1 MKKSKTISP
10 SKTLIIIVFIIS
22 IINVII
28 NHDKLPQSI
37 YNENT
42 KQIEGII
49 TNCTDNNFTLT
60 NKEKLLI
67 KYKNFTCKTGI
78 KVKIKGTLTRP
89 EPNTIFNQF
98 NYQKYLLSQKINY
111 IVKIDKIKIIN
122 NTEPIQY
129 KIKNNLEDYIKKYKS
144 HNYLNAFILG
154 NNKEID
160 ENIMKSYQENGI
172 NHLFVISGM
181 HITILSMILLFILNK
196 ISKNNKINLIIVIIL
211 LIFYLF
217 LTNFTPSII
226 RATLMFIALT
236 IKKQLKLKIETIYIL
251 ILICA
256 LYLIYNPYMI
266 YHIGFLYS
274 FIITFFLI
282 LFQDLINKC
291 KTYISKTFTISF
303 IAFLASIPISINNFF
318 SINIISPLI
327 NMIFVPLISL
337 LIYPLSLVTLIIK
350 PLDNILF
357 IILELTEKLSFIF
370 NNVNINITLKHI
382 NIVVILLYYL
392 LIIYTLYKLKSK
404 QIKGLI
410 ILILIII
417 IHHNINYFD
426 NNNSLTMIDVGQGD
440 SLLLKLAHNQ
450 GNILID
456 TGGQPSFNGEKPY
469 DLAQNKIIPYLKSEG
484 INKLDYLILTHGDF
498 DHAGMSINLLKKF
511 KVNNILLNSN
521 NDNTTEKQII
531 NYSKKHHIKYKKIR
545 QDKIKIQK
553 TILNFLNSQKS
564 FNENDDSLIIYTK
577 IKNQNILLM
586 GDAEEERENY
596 ILNTYNLPKMD
607 ILKVGHHGS
616 NTSTSLKLINKIRPN
631 ISLISAGNNNLYGH
645 PHKQTIEKLKNS
657 KVLITKID
665 GSIKIN
671 LNNKAIKTCAR

>member
-49 TNCTDNNFTLT
+49 TNCRDNNFTLT
-60 NKEKLLI
+60 NKEKVLI

-440 SLLLKLAHNQ
+440 SILLKLAHNQ

-484 INKLDYLILTHGDF
+484 ISKLDYLVLTHGDF

-521 NDNTTEKQII
+521 NDNTLEKQIM

-553 TILNFLNSQKS
+553 TILNFLNSQK
-564 FNENDDSLIIYTK
+564 
-577 IKNQNILLM
+577 
-586 GDAEEERENY
+586 
-596 ILNTYNLPKMD
+596 
-607 ILKVGHHGS
+607 
-616 NTSTSLKLINKIRPN
+616 
-631 ISLISAGNNNLYGH
+631 
-645 PHKQTIEKLKNS
+645 
-657 KVLITKID
+657 
-665 GSIKIN
+665 
-671 LNNKAIKTCAR
+671 

>member
-671 LNNKAIKTCAR
+671 LNNKTIKTCAR

>member
-49 TNCTDNNFTLT
+49 TNCRDNNFTLT
-60 NKEKLLI
+60 NKEKVLI

-440 SLLLKLAHNQ
+440 SILLKLAHNQ

-484 INKLDYLILTHGDF
+484 ISKLDYLVLTHGDF

-521 NDNTTEKQII
+521 NDNTLEKQIM

-671 LNNKAIKTCAR
+671 LNNKTIKTCAR

>member
-1 MKKSKTISP
+1 
-10 SKTLIIIVFIIS
+10 
-22 IINVII
+22 
-28 NHDKLPQSI
+28 
-37 YNENT
+37 
-42 KQIEGII
+42 
-49 TNCTDNNFTLT
+49 
-60 NKEKLLI
+60 
-67 KYKNFTCKTGI
+67 
-78 KVKIKGTLTRP
+78 
-89 EPNTIFNQF
+89 
-98 NYQKYLLSQKINY
+98 
-111 IVKIDKIKIIN
+111 
-122 NTEPIQY
+122 
-129 KIKNNLEDYIKKYKS
+129 
-144 HNYLNAFILG
+144 
-154 NNKEID
+154 
-160 ENIMKSYQENGI
+160 
-172 NHLFVISGM
+172 
-181 HITILSMILLFILNK
+181 
-196 ISKNNKINLIIVIIL
+196 
-211 LIFYLF
+211 
-217 LTNFTPSII
+217 
-226 RATLMFIALT
+226 
-236 IKKQLKLKIETIYIL
+236 
-251 ILICA
+251 
-256 LYLIYNPYMI
+256 
-266 YHIGFLYS
+266 
-274 FIITFFLI
+274 
-282 LFQDLINKC
+282 
-291 KTYISKTFTISF
+291 
-303 IAFLASIPISINNFF
+303 
-318 SINIISPLI
+318 
-327 NMIFVPLISL
+327 
-337 LIYPLSLVTLIIK
+337 
-350 PLDNILF
+350 
-357 IILELTEKLSFIF
+357 
-370 NNVNINITLKHI
+370 
-382 NIVVILLYYL
+382 
-392 LIIYTLYKLKSK
+392 
-404 QIKGLI
+404 
-410 ILILIII
+410 
-417 IHHNINYFD
+417 
-426 NNNSLTMIDVGQGD
+426 MIDVGQGD

-671 LNNKAIKTCAR
+671 LKNKAIKTCAR